1 MRVIVFPGEWAP
13 LCPPHASLG
22 GSHPLYPLPQDPGAR
37 SGAPMS
43 PARDDLVRQGA
54 GETLTS
60 GVESGIT
67 ASSAGAQ
74 HSTVGARD
82 QRPLHVVHGEMRLG
96 VVRGKQDWAW
106 SLNIRGPL
114 FPREGTPAP
123 AVPWVLSL
131 PQVPSISGL
140 YQPHSNAS
148 PQDFL
153 RLTLSR
159 ALMKL
164 LVMNS

>member
-1 MRVIVFPGEWAP
+1 M
-13 LCPPHASLG
+13 
-22 GSHPLYPLPQDPGAR
+22 
-37 SGAPMS
+37 
-43 PARDDLVRQGA
+43 
-54 GETLTS
+54 
-60 GVESGIT
+60 
-67 ASSAGAQ
+67 
-74 HSTVGARD
+74 
-82 QRPLHVVHGEMRLG
+82 
-96 VVRGKQDWAW
+96 VRGKQDWAW
-106 SLNIRGPL
+106 SLNIRGLL
-114 FPREGTPAP
+114 FPTEGTPAP

-140 YQPHSNAS
+140 YQPHLNAS